1 MKGRLRREIDFWKE
15 IQAPQYILDVTEF
28 GYKVPLL
35 QIPTPFSAR
44 NNSTDLVYS
53 VFVENPIIDL
63 IKQGCVVEV
72 FEEPIVI
79 CSLSVSIQK
88 SGEKRHIL
96 TYVTFTNYKKK
107 NYKKKFRCEDLSV
120 AKKILRLAYYM
131 FSFDLKSGY
140 HHVGIFP
147 DSQK

>member
-15 IQAPQYILDVTEF
+15 IQAPQYIPDVTEF

-96 TYVTFTNYKKK
+96 TYVTFTNSFTRKKLGV
-107 NYKKKFRCEDLSV
+107 RT
-120 AKKILRLAYYM
+120 
-131 FSFDLKSGY
+131 
-140 HHVGIFP
+140 
-147 DSQK
+147 